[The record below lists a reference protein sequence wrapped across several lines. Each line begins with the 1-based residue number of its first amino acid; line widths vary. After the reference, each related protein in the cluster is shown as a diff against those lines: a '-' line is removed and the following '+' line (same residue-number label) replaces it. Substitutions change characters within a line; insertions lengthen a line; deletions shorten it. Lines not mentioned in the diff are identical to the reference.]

1 MPSFLKQY
9 CSEEWI
15 DFIEFHKSI
24 VTIPKNNIIFHKND
38 TVKGLYIIEQG
49 KVKVFDIESNDKEKI
64 FRLAGDGDILGHRGL
79 GGDWKYP
86 ISAKTYEDTK
96 LSFIPV
102 NIFNII
108 TKTNSNFT
116 YQLMIFLAEE
126 LRNSET
132 KINHLQVKNR
142 IARAILY
149 NKKVFGTTKHDN
161 SILAFTIPRKDYASI
176 ANTTYE
182 SVIRTLKE
190 LNDEKIISSN
200 GKSIQIL
207 NPDALQQLAEQ

>member
-9 CSEEWI
+9 CSQEWI
-15 DFIEFHKSI
+15 DFIEFHKSE

-38 TVKGLYIIEQG
+38 TVKGLYIIEKG
-49 KVKVFDIESNDKEKI
+49 KVKVFDIENNEKEKI
-64 FRLAGDGDILGHRGL
+64 FRLAGDGEILGHRGI

-86 ISAKTYEDTK
+86 IYAKTYEDTK
-96 LSFIPV
+96 LSFIPIK
-102 NIFNII
+102 IFNTI
-108 TKTNSNFT
+108 TKTNPDFT
-116 YQLMIFLAEE
+116 YQLMMFYAEE

-142 IARAILY
+142 IARSILY
-149 NKKVFGTTKHDN
+149 NKKIFGTTEHDN
-161 SILAFTIPRKDYASI
+161 TILNFTIPRKDYASI

-190 LNDEKIISSN
+190 LSDEKTISPI
-200 GKSIQIL
+200 GKSIKIL
-207 NPDALQQLAEQ
+207 NEEALIELADY

>member
-9 CSEEWI
+9 CSQEWI
-15 DFIEFHKSI
+15 DFIEFHKSTI
-24 VTIPKNNIIFHKND
+24 TIPKNNIIFHKND

-49 KVKVFDIESNDKEKI
+49 KVKVFDIENTDKEKI
-64 FRLAGDGDILGHRGL
+64 FRLAGNGEILGHRGL

-86 ISAKTYEDTK
+86 ISAKTYEDSIF
-96 LSFIPV
+96 SFIPIS
-102 NIFNII
+102 IFNIV
-108 TKTNSNFT
+108 TKTNPEFT
-116 YQLMIFLAEE
+116 YHLMMFYAEE

-149 NKKVFGTTKHDN
+149 NKNVFGTSKNDA
-161 SILAFTIPRKDYASI
+161 SVIEFTIPRKDYASI

-190 LNDEKIISSN
+190 LSDEKIISTN

-207 NPDALQQLAEQ
+207 NYEALNLLAK

>member
-49 KVKVFDIESNDKEKI
+49 KVKVFDIENNDKEKI
-64 FRLAGDGDILGHRGL
+64 FRLAGDGEILGHRGL

-86 ISAKTYEDTK
+86 ISAKTYEDAK

-108 TKTNSNFT
+108 TKTNPDFT
-116 YQLMIFLAEE
+116 YHLMMFYAEE

-190 LNDEKIISSN
+190 LSDEKIISSN

-207 NPDALQQLAEQ
+207 NLDALQQLAEQ